1 MKNHGQGKWVVRFKT
16 LISLLVL
23 SIFVFFLFLVIT
35 LDGVKAQS
43 SKFTD

>member
-1 MKNHGQGKWVVRFKT
+1 MDKANGLCDLKT

-35 LDGVKAQS
+35 LDFGKGSVLQVH
-43 SKFTD
+43 